1 MLHAHFHASV
11 HVALPQTFL
20 SNLFLSSTW
29 AASQA
34 ICYAHEAIYILKL
47 GPFAFSTVSDHAHHL
62 RVHWLGKFS
71 FFMVFEIHSWPMV
84 CGAVTTYFWLAP
96 TYWTNPSINQAW
108 DFSSSF
114 GWLYRTSP
122 PSSQHTQNHPVEW
135 WESDTEVTMVTL
147 GSRLHASAACLCL
160 VVLLVLH
167 PRWIL

>member
-1 MLHAHFHASV
+1 MLHAHFHASI

-47 GPFAFSTVSDHAHHL
+47 WPFAFSTVSDHAHHL

-84 CGAVTTYFWLAP
+84 KTDGLWCSHHIFLTCTHILSQPIHKPSLRFFFLFWLAVQNFP
-96 TYWTNPSINQAW
+96 PFLPAHTEPPCWVMGVRYWGDHGDI
-108 DFSSSF
+108 
-114 GWLYRTSP
+114 G
-122 PSSQHTQNHPVEW
+122 
-135 WESDTEVTMVTL
+135 
-147 GSRLHASAACLCL
+147 
-160 VVLLVLH
+160 
-167 PRWIL
+167 I